1 MPKGVPRV
9 DNPLALSRV
18 TNSRAGKNPAQLV
31 ALARTHTLSAL
42 HRIIDLMN
50 GKGGKMKV
58 MNSDGQT
65 VEIDVEVPA
74 AVQARCAEIIL
85 DRGYGKAPQAILM
98 STDEGKALGVQA
110 LPIAERIL
118 AIKAARERAGE
129 TTDLEAS
136 EITEVT
142 TVTPATAGADLI

>member
-9 DNPLALSRV
+9 DNPLALAR
-18 TNSRAGKNPAQLV
+18 TNSFRAGKNTQQLV
-31 ALARTHTLSAL
+31 TLARAHTLQAL

-58 MNSDGQT
+58 LNSDGIQ

-85 DRGYGKAPQAILM
+85 DRGYGKAPQALLV
-98 STDEGKALGVQA
+98 STDEGKLLGAQA

-118 AIKAARERAGE
+118 AIKAARERQGE

-136 EITEVT
+136 EITEVRAE
-142 TVTPATAGADLI
+142 PASDLI